1 MIFCLIFIIYHFL
14 PEGAEAN
21 SPIGTRSNCY
31 GTIIKYNSA
40 GEEQWVAY
48 LPAGP
53 NEKRNATNIFI
64 AESGGVLIDFVRYKG
79 AYLNDALLRL
89 DENGNLVWE
98 QMLGIY
104 SVVESILDPFGNWIH
119 LTHDSLVKHDQ
130 DGNELW
136 NRDMRASNRKP
147 LYDLKADPDGNIYLT
162 GRLQETK
169 DPGFVTQ
176 KRGAN
181 GKLLW
186 EQKYNYSSTSIDK
199 GEAIG
204 IDGAGDVYTAGRYK
218 VSTDKINVSRAIV
231 QKYDAGGTLLW
242 TTETHDS
249 GFPSDPFF
257 DMLVD
262 ENGYSYM
269 SEPLYLKDV
278 YILVKLSPDGDIL
291 FSQTF
296 GKCDYRYQYKQIN
309 PKLLFLPNGNI
320 LVMAIDLDKK
330 GHSDF
335 LLHNYAP
342 DGTLVWEWQFGGN
355 LNRNDIPRDI
365 ATDEAGNVY
374 VTGGMDVQTDVVW
387 NVVHTAGTIA
397 TFAFDPAGQELWSA
411 QYNDPEYN
419 VNFGESIAV
428 DKNGNVYVS
437 GQSCRVVDPIY
448 PDDDA
453 EDDDDDAE
461 GDDESD
467 DEEKEESCG
476 C

>member
-1 MIFCLIFIIYHFL
+1 MIFCLIFSFFIIFHHL
-14 PEGAEAN
+14 PMKAEAN
-21 SPIGTRSNCY
+21 SPIGTLSICY

-130 DGNELW
+130 DGNELL

-186 EQKYNYSSTSIDK
+186 EQKYNYSSTSIDE

-204 IDGAGDVYTAGRYK
+204 VDGAGNVYSSGRYRDSEGEEYK
-218 VSTDKINVSRAIV
+218 ASDIV
-231 QKYDAGGTLLW
+231 IKYDAEGTLLW
-242 TTETHDS
+242 VTETHPA
-249 GFPSDPFF
+249 GGALSDI
-257 DMLVD
+257 LVD
-262 ENGYSYM
+262 EEGNA
-269 SEPLYLKDV
+269 
-278 YILVKLSPDGDIL
+278 YISDTLNTSDEYTSTKLSPDGKKI
-291 FSQTF
+291 FSKVF
-296 GKCDYRYQYKQIN
+296 GNSSCYCEMRSIN

-320 LVMAIDLDKK
+320 LVMAKERDKT
-330 GHSDF
+330 GHSDY
-335 LLHNYAP
+335 LLHTYSP
-342 DGTLVWEWQFGGN
+342 DGTLVWEWQFNGN
-355 LNRNDIPRDI
+355 LKRNDIPRDI

-374 VTGGMDVQTDVVW
+374 ITGGVNVETDVVW
-387 NVVHTAGTIA
+387 DVVHTAGTIA
-397 TFAFDPAGQELWSA
+397 TFAFDQTGQELWSA

-437 GQSCRVVDPIY
+437 GQSCRVVYPIY